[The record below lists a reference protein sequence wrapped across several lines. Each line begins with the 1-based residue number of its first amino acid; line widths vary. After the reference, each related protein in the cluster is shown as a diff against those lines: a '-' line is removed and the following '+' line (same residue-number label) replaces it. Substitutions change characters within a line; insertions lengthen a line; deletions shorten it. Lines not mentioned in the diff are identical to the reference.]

1 MMYLCLIFIPP
12 LYFLIRKKWP
22 GFVLNSV
29 LYGIACLFLIT
40 IVFAFVAI
48 PFWMLSVGHA
58 AFSYRKEL
66 MSVHAD
72 MIATKMAEKLQN
84 QPPKL

>member
-1 MMYLCLIFIPP
+1 MIYLCLIFIPP
-12 LYFLIRKKWP
+12 VYFLVRKKWL
-22 GFVLNSV
+22 GFILNSIF
-29 LYGIACLFLIT
+29 YGIACCCLIT

-48 PFWMLSVGHA
+48 PFWMLAVGHA

-66 MSVHAD
+66 LSVHAD